1 MNFVK
6 KHPLLTAFLIPFFIC
21 IIICIGN
28 GVYPFGDYC
37 LLHMDLYHQYLP
49 FFNELWEKL
58 RNGASLMYTWN
69 IGLGSDF
76 VSVFAYYLASPLN
89 WLVVLFPKS
98 HIIEFIELLI
108 IFKISLSGATFFYF
122 LKEHFVLLGKDN
134 RYHNSTFVPAFV
146 FSTAYALSG
155 FVAAY
160 SWDVMWMD
168 VVAVAPLAI
177 VGLEK
182 LVRDKKPVLYYVS
195 LALCILSNYY
205 LSIMLCIFL
214 VFWFAWLF
222 FTQNG
227 GKMAAI
233 VRFAVYSLLAGGTA
247 MVLIIPELII

>member
-49 FFNELWEKL
+49 FYNELWEKL

-108 IFKISLSGATFFYF
+108 IFKISLSGATFF
-122 LKEHFVLLGKDN
+122 
-134 RYHNSTFVPAFV
+134 
-146 FSTAYALSG
+146 
-155 FVAAY
+155 
-160 SWDVMWMD
+160 
-168 VVAVAPLAI
+168 
-177 VGLEK
+177 
-182 LVRDKKPVLYYVS
+182 
-195 LALCILSNYY
+195 
-205 LSIMLCIFL
+205 IF
-214 VFWFAWLF
+214 
-222 FTQNG
+222 
-227 GKMAAI
+227 
-233 VRFAVYSLLAGGTA
+233 
-247 MVLIIPELII
+247 

>member
-1 MNFVK
+1 MMNFVK

-108 IFKISLSGATFFYF
+108 IFKY
-122 LKEHFVLLGKDN
+122 FVLAEQHFL
-134 RYHNSTFVPAFV
+134 
-146 FSTAYALSG
+146 L
-155 FVAAY
+155 
-160 SWDVMWMD
+160 
-168 VVAVAPLAI
+168 
-177 VGLEK
+177 
-182 LVRDKKPVLYYVS
+182 
-195 LALCILSNYY
+195 
-205 LSIMLCIFL
+205 IFL
-214 VFWFAWLF
+214 VRSILYFLERITDITIIHLCRHLF
-222 FTQNG
+222 FLRH
-227 GKMAAI
+227 M
-233 VRFAVYSLLAGGTA
+233 RFPAL
-247 MVLIIPELII
+247 

>member
-89 WLVVLFPKS
+89 WLVVLFQRA
-98 HIIEFIELLI
+98 ILL
-108 IFKISLSGATFFYF
+108 
-122 LKEHFVLLGKDN
+122 
-134 RYHNSTFVPAFV
+134 
-146 FSTAYALSG
+146 
-155 FVAAY
+155 
-160 SWDVMWMD
+160 
-168 VVAVAPLAI
+168 
-177 VGLEK
+177 
-182 LVRDKKPVLYYVS
+182 
-195 LALCILSNYY
+195 
-205 LSIMLCIFL
+205 
-214 VFWFAWLF
+214 
-222 FTQNG
+222 
-227 GKMAAI
+227 
-233 VRFAVYSLLAGGTA
+233 SLLSCLSFLRFRLAERHFS
-247 MVLIIPELII
+247 IF

>member
-98 HIIEFIELLI
+98 LI
-108 IFKISLSGATFFYF
+108 IFKI
-122 LKEHFVLLGKDN
+122 
-134 RYHNSTFVPAFV
+134 
-146 FSTAYALSG
+146 
-155 FVAAY
+155 
-160 SWDVMWMD
+160 
-168 VVAVAPLAI
+168 
-177 VGLEK
+177 
-182 LVRDKKPVLYYVS
+182 
-195 LALCILSNYY
+195 
-205 LSIMLCIFL
+205 
-214 VFWFAWLF
+214 
-222 FTQNG
+222 
-227 GKMAAI
+227 
-233 VRFAVYSLLAGGTA
+233 
-247 MVLIIPELII
+247 

>member
-134 RYHNSTFVPAFV
+134 RYHNNTFVPAFV
-146 FSTAYALSG
+146 FLRHMRFPAL
-155 FVAAY
+155 
-160 SWDVMWMD
+160 
-168 VVAVAPLAI
+168 
-177 VGLEK
+177 
-182 LVRDKKPVLYYVS
+182 
-195 LALCILSNYY
+195 
-205 LSIMLCIFL
+205 
-214 VFWFAWLF
+214 
-222 FTQNG
+222 
-227 GKMAAI
+227 
-233 VRFAVYSLLAGGTA
+233 
-247 MVLIIPELII
+247 